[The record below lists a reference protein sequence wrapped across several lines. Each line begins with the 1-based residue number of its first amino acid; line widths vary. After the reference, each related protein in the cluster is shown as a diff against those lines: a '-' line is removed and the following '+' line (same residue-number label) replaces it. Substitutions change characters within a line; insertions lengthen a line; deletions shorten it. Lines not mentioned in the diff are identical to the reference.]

1 MEWFKFYHNKWLTD
15 RAINNLRPQDRL
27 CFITLLCVT
36 SQSDERNGIVT
47 NYCEHEIIK
56 LTQLDINVYDD
67 EKSDYHR
74 AIGFTKRLADSGII
88 EIQNDKQILI
98 KNFTKRQDT
107 MLSPAERAKKY
118 RDKKKVTNVTNKSD
132 DSNAREE
139 KSRVDKKREE
149 REEASLSFLEN
160 LPTTTKEELSLKYN
174 ISQKGIQSKSTD
186 LFLYCKQKGKKY
198 KDYKSFL
205 ENALRKDK
213 IKLQNEYPLVN
224 LVVVTEK
231 EEILTPEQ
239 VESNQRRIEE
249 IALNL
254 RNKFKM
260 VK

>member
-67 EKSDYHR
+67 EKSDYHL
-74 AIGFTKRLADSGII
+74 AIGFTKRLEECGVIKI
-88 EIQNDKQILI
+88 VNDKQILI
-98 KNFTKRQDT
+98 KNFAKRQDT

-132 DSNAREE
+132 DNNAREE
-139 KSRVDKKREE
+139 ESRVDKKREE
-149 REEASLSFLEN
+149 EKKEPSLSFLEK
-160 LPTTTKEELSLKYN
+160 LPEEITSSLSEKYH
-174 ISQKGIQSKSTD
+174 ISPKGIQSKATD
-186 LFLYCKQKGKKY
+186 LLLYCKQKGKVY
-198 KDYKSFL
+198 KDYKAFL

-213 IKLQNEYPLVN
+213 VKLQTEYPLA
-224 LVVVTEK
+224 VVRV
-231 EEILTPEQ
+231 EEAEPELTPEQ
-239 VESNQRRIEE
+239 VAKNKQIRENISNMLKAKKI
-249 IALNL
+249 
-254 RNKFKM
+254 
-260 VK
+260 